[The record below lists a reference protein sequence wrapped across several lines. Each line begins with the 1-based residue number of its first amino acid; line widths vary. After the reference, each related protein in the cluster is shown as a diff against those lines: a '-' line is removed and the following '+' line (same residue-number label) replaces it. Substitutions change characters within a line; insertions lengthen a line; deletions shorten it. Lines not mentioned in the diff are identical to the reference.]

1 MSANVLNVAY
11 IIVVT
16 RFPTTANTIVIAVD
30 QCARN
35 ALAASISH
43 GLGTDIVKVAV
54 MECTMVE

>member
-16 RFPTTANTIVIAVD
+16 RFPTTVNTIVIAVD
-30 QCARN
+30 QCVRN

-43 GLGTDIVKVAV
+43 GLEIDIVKVAV